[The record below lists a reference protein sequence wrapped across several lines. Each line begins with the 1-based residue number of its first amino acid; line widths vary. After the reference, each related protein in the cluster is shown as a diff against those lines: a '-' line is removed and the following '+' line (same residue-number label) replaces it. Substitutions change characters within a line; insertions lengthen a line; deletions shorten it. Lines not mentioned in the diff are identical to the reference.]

1 MSHPKKVSFRGDAPA
16 TEVEIE
22 VRYAETDRMGLVHH
36 SRYLVW
42 FEVARTRLCLESGF
56 HYAAIEE
63 MGYFL
68 VVTRAELSYRQGARY
83 GDTVMVRCQ
92 LASFGS
98 RGLAF
103 SYEVRRGDTPLL
115 TGTTEHVWVEAKS
128 GRPCR
133 IPEPLRPGFEALRG
147 PDSPEP

>member
-1 MSHPKKVSFRGDAPA
+1 MSKHHHTRLRDDAPSV
-16 TEVEIE
+16 EVEVE

-42 FEVARTRLCLESGF
+42 FEVARTRLCLQSGY

-68 VVTRAELSYRQGARY
+68 VVTHAELSYRQGARY
-83 GDTVMVRCQ
+83 GDTVTVRCQ
-92 LASFGS
+92 LAGFGS

-103 SYEVRRGDTPLL
+103 GYEVRRGEAVLL
-115 TGTTEHVWVEAKS
+115 TGSTEHVWVEAETGK
-128 GRPCR
+128 PCR
-133 IPEPLRPGFEALRG
+133 IPEPLRPGFEALRPRG
-147 PDSPEP
+147 D